1 MIIEEIFTSNLP
13 VGEKLAIKRARFES
27 TEINDNKKAKRISI
41 VSGIHG
47 DELEGQLVIYLLADW
62 LNKNSE

>member
-27 TEINDNKKAKRISI
+27 TEINDNK
-41 VSGIHG
+41 
-47 DELEGQLVIYLLADW
+47 
-62 LNKNSE
+62 N